1 MAEGARPDDAAAE
14 SLLQD
19 LVAIPGVTGEEG
31 PAVRHL
37 VEWMTAS
44 GFDEAFVDDI
54 GNAVGIVGSGE
65 SDLVLL
71 GHIDTFPGELPV
83 RRQGR
88 LLYGRGTVDARGPLC
103 AFAVAG
109 ARARLPAGL
118 RLVVVGAVEE
128 EGSSCGARHLLGRY
142 QPWACVIGEPSRA
155 DRITLGYKGR
165 LLVDWKW
172 RGPLAHS
179 AGQSQSPAER
189 AVAWWL
195 ELLDWAEGHNEG
207 VTGLFDRLDLT
218 LQAIN
223 TGQDGPW
230 GEADLTAGFRL
241 PLRMSPEELEAALPA
256 AGENAG
262 MVARG
267 HERAWLSPRDNLL
280 SRAFRRAIRQHGGR
294 PRFVTKTGTSDMNL
308 VAPVWNCP
316 IVAYGPGDSALDHT
330 PDEQVDLDEYLMAID
345 VLATAIESLDPR
357 RG

>member
-1 MAEGARPDDAAAE
+1 MTEGARPDDAAAE
-14 SLLQD
+14 SLLQE

-37 VEWMTAS
+37 VEWMATH
-44 GFDEAFVDDI
+44 GYDETFVDDI

-65 SDLVLL
+65 RDLVLL
-71 GHIDTFPGELPV
+71 GHIDTFPGVLPV

-103 AFAVAG
+103 AFAVAA
-109 ARARLPAGL
+109 ARAQLPAGL

-142 QPWACVIGEPSRA
+142 QPWACIIGEPSRA
-155 DRITLGYKGR
+155 DRMTLGYKGR

-179 AGQSQSPAER
+179 AGQGRRPAER

-195 ELLDWAEGHNEG
+195 ELLDWAEQFNEG
-207 VTGLFDRLDLT
+207 AKGLFDRLDVT

-223 TGQDGPW
+223 TGQDGAW

-241 PLRMSPEELEAALPA
+241 PLRISPEELEAALPA
-256 AGENAG
+256 AGESAG
-262 MVARG
+262 TTARG

-294 PRFVTKTGTSDMNL
+294 PRFVTKTGTADMNL

-330 PDEQVDLDEYLMAID
+330 PGEHVDLDEYLMAIE
-345 VLATAIESLDPR
+345 VLTTAIESLDPR